1 MLATLELMAIDP
13 GLAKAIAAAG
23 NRHRLAKLL
32 GLTEG
37 AVRHWTRIPINRVI
51 EVEKVTNVRREELR
65 PDFFR
70 QPGKHK

>member
-1 MLATLELMAIDP
+1 MNETLPIAL
-13 GLAKAIAAAG
+13 AAAG

-37 AVRHWTRIPINRVI
+37 AVRHWERVPINRVI
-51 EVEKVTNVRREELR
+51 EVEKATGVKREELR

-70 QPGKHK
+70 QPGKH